1 MTQFLRIGWETD
13 IIQRNTVNTVSKWT
27 CQSVCIVRVSGMET
41 KRVETW
47 FDIL

>member
-27 CQSVCIVRVSGMET
+27 CYVLSGMET